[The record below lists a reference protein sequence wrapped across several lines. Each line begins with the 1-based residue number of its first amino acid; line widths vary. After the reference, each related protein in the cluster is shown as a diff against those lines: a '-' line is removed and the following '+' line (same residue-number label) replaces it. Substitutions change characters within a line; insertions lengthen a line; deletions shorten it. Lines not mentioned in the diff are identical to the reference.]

1 MTTYKELFGKYVQNV
16 SSDPTSTDAE
26 GQIWYNSTSGTFKTV
41 LGNYGV
47 WAAGGNLNNGRS
59 ASQAA
64 GTQTA
69 ALAVAGRGNPG
80 AVQQNFVESYNG
92 TSWTSSPAINTS
104 RFWIAVGGTTSDALG
119 AGGYIIPASTS
130 TATEKWNGSAWT
142 SSGSLNTTRW
152 GLSGSSKGTSSAF
165 LVFGGATK
173 SPVSNLSASESFNG
187 TSWTN
192 TPSLNTARRTLAGAG
207 TQTAALT
214 FGGETP
220 SLTGATESWNGST
233 WTTLPASMNTARSG
247 MGGTGTQTAA
257 IGAGGY
263 STAFTGATE
272 VWNGTSWTNSS
283 SLSTA
288 RGSGLDAAGGS
299 SSALIAAGNTGAAQY
314 LTSTEE
320 FDVGVVVPVAGSW
333 SSGGNLNTGKYNSA
347 AGGTQTST
355 VNFGGYVFPNS
366 ATNISESYNGTS
378 WTNTP
383 NMNTARGAL
392 AGAGAS
398 NTSALAFSGN
408 TLSGSP
414 SYTTAT
420 ESFNGSSWTNVNSL
434 NTSRGGGAG
443 GGIQTSA
450 IMISG
455 YDGSS
460 NVTNTELWNGTSWT
474 TSPAGVNTAARG
486 LAGVATS
493 SSSALKF
500 GGYSTAVTGATESWN
515 GSSWTSVNSLN
526 TIRSGL
532 AGAGTQTLALA
543 FAGDTGPGSGLTAT
557 ELWNGTSWTTSPN
570 GLAYARYAPA
580 GSGTQAA
587 ALCIGGIRDSASPQ
601 FRTNTEAWTGPSTT
615 LNYKTLTTS

>member
-1 MTTYKELFGKYVQNV
+1 MTTYKELFGKYVQNYA
-16 SSDPTSTDAE
+16 SDPTSSDAE
-26 GQIWYNSTSGTFKTV
+26 GQIWYNTTSGTFKTA
-41 LGNYGV
+41 LGSYGV
-47 WAAGGNLNNGRS
+47 WSSGGSLNTARNGVFGLGTQTAGLATGGITTVRTGATEAYNGTSWTTSPATLNEARNAPAGSCGTQTSGLIFSGDPGGSPRFSTATESYNGTAWTTRGALNTGKRNS
-59 ASQAA
+59 QGASN

-69 ALAVAGRGNPG
+69 ALNFGGLQDPVGNI
-80 AVQQNFVESYNG
+80 NNSESYNG
-92 TSWTSSPAINTS
+92 TSWT
-104 RFWIAVGGTTSDALG
+104 
-119 AGGYIIPASTS
+119 
-130 TATEKWNGSAWT
+130 ATPT
-142 SSGSLNTTRW
+142 I
-152 GLSGSSKGTSSAF
+152 
-165 LVFGGATK
+165 
-173 SPVSNLSASESFNG
+173 
-187 TSWTN
+187 
-192 TPSLNTARRTLAGAG
+192 NTARRSAAGSG
-207 TQTAALT
+207 SQTAALL
-214 FGGETP
+214 FGGVT
-220 SLTGATESWNGST
+220 TVYVGTTESWNGST
-233 WTTLPASMNTARSG
+233 WTTLPANMNTARG
-247 MGGTGTQTAA
+247 YFAGCGTQTAA
-257 IGAGGY
+257 LAFGGTPPTPAAN
-263 STAFTGATE
+263 STE
-272 VWNGTSWTNSS
+272 SWNGTSWTSVNGMG
-283 SLSTA
+283 TA
-288 RGSGLDAAGGS
+288 RYQLGGAGTQT
-299 SSALIAAGNTGAAQY
+299 SALAFGGAIPPQTAV
-314 LTSTEE
+314 TEE
-320 FDVGVVVPVAGSW
+320 WNISVVVPVAGSW

-601 FRTNTEAWTGPSTT
+601 FRTDTEEWTGPSTT